1 MVSSPPSATLPIQ
14 LVAFEG
20 FIRLGV
26 GPVGAEVGGD
36 VIVLVRDPL

>member
-1 MVSSPPSATLPIQ
+1 MFPMNAHGDQGQ

-20 FIRLGV
+20 FICLGF